1 MDLLV
6 PLLARLTSIYDAG
19 QLFLNICI
27 ALFVLGT
34 MAIHAALYRHL
45 SPWLAA
51 SLLLP
56 CGYVFNLGFVN
67 YLHPAWSP
75 PDPGRHRRWR

>member
-19 QLFLNICI
+19 RLFLSICI

-34 MAIHAALYRHL
+34 MAIYAALCRRL
-45 SPWLAA
+45 SHWPAA

-56 CGYVFNLGFVN
+56 YGYVFNLGFVN
-67 YLHPAWSP
+67 YPHLAWSP
-75 PDPGRHRRWR
+75 PGAA